1 MQIKKILVPYDFSE
15 YADGALDW
23 AQECAEKW
31 SASVSLLYIVPAFSQ
46 LAHPESVQLL
56 GLASLA
62 ADMVV
67 DAERRLQQV
76 VAKRG
81 LDSIS
86 TKTRALLG
94 DPLQGI
100 CEFAEQNQSDLI
112 VMGSHGRTGLAHVF
126 LGSVA
131 ERVVRHAP
139 CPVLV
144 VRPLRTADAD
154 ETGGTE

>member
-1 MQIKKILVPYDFSE
+1 MDIKKIIVPYDFSE

-23 AQECAEKW
+23 AQDFAKQWEATLT
-31 SASVSLLYIVPAFSQ
+31 LLHVVPTFSE

-67 DAERRLQQV
+67 NAEQRLHTVIAQ
-76 VAKRG
+76 RG
-81 LDSIS
+81 VQGIP
-86 TKTRALLG
+86 TEVRALLG
-94 DPLQGI
+94 EPFHGI
-100 CEFAEQNQSDLI
+100 CQFATQNQSELI
-112 VMGSHGRTGLAHVF
+112 IMGSHGRTGLAHVF
-126 LGSVA
+126 LGSIA

-144 VRPLRTADAD
+144 VRRAESD
-154 ETGGTE
+154 